1 MFKWLLHRRNKLNVR
16 EKADLKLLQQIY
28 KVRDQWQEKQRKQ
41 NAMLEPDKVT
51 LFNTQLAKAKFNYL
65 YHQARLRHIN
75 GDKIINAMRYQ
86 HKKGH

>member
-1 MFKWLLHRRNKLNVR
+1 MFKWFFRHRNKLNIR

-41 NAMLEPDKVT
+41 NTMVDPDKVT
-51 LFNTQLAKAKFNYL
+51 LFNTRLAKAKFNYL

-75 GDKIINAMRYQ
+75 GDKIIINAMRYQ
-86 HKKGH
+86 QK